1 MKRLKSYQR
10 LFLFLIFVLALT
22 SVLSPW
28 MALGADWLRLNFSEI
43 PLERYPFSRIF
54 NRTFMISGIILFFA
68 CRRFL
73 KIGELS
79 ELGIIRFRE
88 GSRDLLIGWALAV
101 GSMAALLWVMTISD
115 VFEPYLR
122 LSLSR
127 SLQRV
132 ASALAAGIFAGFLEE
147 VFFRGI
153 LFKGLLEDGGRA
165 RAFIL
170 ANLFYSALHFV
181 KPGESYYLEHF
192 DPWAGFRHLLAT
204 FQPFLEPLALLPG
217 IFGLFLIG
225 VVLSYAFARTG
236 NLYLS
241 IGLHAGWIFSLK
253 TVRVFGE
260 YSREDLAWKFGSTDP
275 KIVSGAITW
284 VGLLLVALAVHWI
297 TRHRAG
303 LSAASPC
310 AHGNAMVRMD

>member
-1 MKRLKSYQR
+1 
-10 LFLFLIFVLALT
+10 
-22 SVLSPW
+22 
-28 MALGADWLRLNFSEI
+28 
-43 PLERYPFSRIF
+43 LERYPFSRIF
-54 NRTFMISGIILFFA
+54 NRTFMISGIILFFV

-73 KIGELS
+73 KIGTLS
-79 ELGIIRFRE
+79 ELGIIKLQD

-101 GSMAALLWVMTISD
+101 GSMAALLGVMTISD

-127 SLQRV
+127 SLQRG
-132 ASALAAGIFAGFLEE
+132 AGALAAGIFAGFLEE

-153 LFKGLLEDGGRA
+153 IFKGLLEDGGRA

-181 KPGESYYLEHF
+181 KPGESYYLEQF
-192 DPWAGFRHLLAT
+192 DSWAGFRHLFAT
-204 FQPFLEPLALLPG
+204 FQPFFEPLPLLPG
-217 IFGLFLIG
+217 FLGLFLIG
-225 VVLSYAFARTG
+225 VILSQAFARTG

-253 TVRVFGE
+253 TVRVFGD
-260 YSREDLAWKFGSTDP
+260 YTREDLGWWFGSAEP

-284 VGLLLVALAVHWI
+284 VGLLLVGLAVHWI
-297 TRHRAG
+297 TRKRAG
-303 LSAASPC
+303 LSAASTC
-310 AHGNAMVRMD
+310 SDGNAMVRMDHGKNL